1 MAIVSVSPIIT
12 PAIDMYH
19 VRLSEA
25 SLSSAD
31 KGRARWGVGPLSAAA
46 SDTRAATTPQG
57 FLEYSLTGSVE
68 VFVVRL

>member
-1 MAIVSVSPIIT
+1 
-12 PAIDMYH
+12 MYH

-25 SLSSAD
+25 TLSSTD

-46 SDTRAATTPQG
+46 SDTWAATTPQG
-57 FLEYSLTGSVE
+57 LLEYSLTGSAE